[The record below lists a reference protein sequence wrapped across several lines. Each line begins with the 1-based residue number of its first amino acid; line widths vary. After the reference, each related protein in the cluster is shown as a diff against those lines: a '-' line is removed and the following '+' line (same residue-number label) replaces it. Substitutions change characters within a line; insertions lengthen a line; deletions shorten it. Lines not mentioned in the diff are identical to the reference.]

1 MEIKTNVENKLL
13 NRKEIKA
20 FHSNNGGATLTKKTV
35 KSELA
40 KKLKVDEKLIVL
52 EKVEQH
58 FGSDNVSIHAYVY
71 PDETKLKKATHEYL
85 VKRNSQESKKEGGS
99 E

>member
-1 MEIKTNVENKLL
+1 MELKKNVENKLL
-13 NRKEIKA
+13 NRKEVTA
-20 FHSNNGGATLTKKTV
+20 LHSNNGLATLTKKTV

-58 FGSDNVSIHAYVY
+58 FGSDSVSIHAYVY

-85 VKRNSQESKKEGGS
+85 VKRNSESPKKEGGS